1 MNFFLWILAGAA
13 IGWVGFSVIGWND
26 GRSLFISIVLGTI
39 GGLFGGK
46 VLAPMFAAA
55 GPPSSD
61 FAMLPLTIAMVSAL
75 IVVAVADQTL
85 KRWDL

>member
-1 MNFFLWILAGAA
+1 MNIALWVLAGAV

-26 GRSLFISIVLGTI
+26 GRSLVVSIIIGALG
-39 GGLFGGK
+39 GFFGGK

-55 GPPSSD
+55 GPPPTG
-61 FAMLPLTIAMVSAL
+61 FAMLPFVIAIGCALTFL
-75 IVVAVADQTL
+75 VAADQAL